1 MPDQWSVWSSPGTAP
16 ADFLNNDNTA
26 GAVQVPEIQEIDLLA
41 RALLYLVDN
50 PTERERMGRAGE
62 IMAEDYSWAKIAQ
75 RTEKVYQE
83 LLT

>member
-41 RALLYLVDN
+41 RALLNEPCGDPPAHLKD
-50 PTERERMGRAGE
+50 
-62 IMAEDYSWAKIAQ
+62 
-75 RTEKVYQE
+75 
-83 LLT
+83 

>member
-41 RALLYLVDN
+41 RALLNEPCGDPPAHLND
-50 PTERERMGRAGE
+50 
-62 IMAEDYSWAKIAQ
+62 
-75 RTEKVYQE
+75 
-83 LLT
+83 